1 MLFRWECEHWNA
13 RKVRPADWMG
23 IMSTTVTVWWATKI
37 IPKNKTAAPRK
48 MNLTTLF
55 PPCVP
60 ATFSG
65 KIWTNSS
72 GVAKSDTL
80 RLVSTEWIHFYA
92 SGKVTEFTIISNR
105 GTNSFFHLFC
115 FNIMNI
121 HSYNNWQRQLGHR
134 IGVTFFSTF
143 FFSFHEFLSA
153 ALTSPFFFCVLK
165 V

>member
-1 MLFRWECEHWNA
+1 MNRWIPPLSAYPICVAPKGVKNLIFGHFDLTYKLFFSKLSYCILFRWECEHWNA

-37 IPKNKTAAPRK
+37 IPKNKTAPRK

-92 SGKVTEFTIISNR
+92 SGKVTESTITSNR
-105 GTNSFFHLFC
+105 GTNSFFHL
-115 FNIMNI
+115 
-121 HSYNNWQRQLGHR
+121 
-134 IGVTFFSTF
+134 
-143 FFSFHEFLSA
+143 
-153 ALTSPFFFCVLK
+153 
-165 V
+165 